1 MNYSLVSRDLIAD
14 CIETMY
20 EAYTADAMITLSGC
34 DKTIPGCLVRQC
46 YDQPL
51 PGWLPGCL
59 AACLAACLLP
69 PGTALLLALS
79 PPRTAVS
86 VSTPCEWPRA
96 ARPDRTTSQWLT
108 AR

>member
-34 DKTIPGCLVRQC
+34 DKTIPGCLVRRC

-51 PGWLPGCL
+51 AAWLHSNLP
-59 AACLAACLLP
+59 ACLQP
-69 PGTALLLALS
+69 PGTALRLALS
-79 PPRTAVS
+79 PPRTAGS
-86 VSTPCEWPRA
+86 VSAHASAPVH
-96 ARPDRTTSQWLT
+96 ARLYDIAVAHS
-108 AR
+108 